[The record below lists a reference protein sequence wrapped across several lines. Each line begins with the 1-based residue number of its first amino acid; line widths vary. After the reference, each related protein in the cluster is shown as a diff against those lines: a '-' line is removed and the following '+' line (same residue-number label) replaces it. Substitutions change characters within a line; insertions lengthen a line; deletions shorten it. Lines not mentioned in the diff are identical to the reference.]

1 MRESSLSEWEE
12 LFAANKLTQKEVRYW
27 DLQIDYQDWITRGR
41 TPENVQQE
49 IVSHL
54 QAADPDTMQLF
65 QLQFD
70 AQQQPI
76 SFCLKAALI
85 QGIKN

>member
-1 MRESSLSEWEE
+1 MRESSLSEWKE
-12 LFAANKLTQKEVRYW
+12 LFDDNQLTQKEIGYW
-27 DLQIDYQDWITRGR
+27 DLHIDYQDWIIRGR
-41 TPENVQQE
+41 TPENIQKE

-54 QAADPDTMQLF
+54 QAADPDTKQLF

-70 AQQQPI
+70 AQHQPI
-76 SFCLKAALI
+76 SFCLKAALL

>member
-12 LFAANKLTQKEVRYW
+12 LFTAKQLTQKEIRYW

-41 TPENVQQE
+41 TPENVQKE

-54 QAADPDTMQLF
+54 QAADPDTKQLF

-76 SFCLKAALI
+76 SFCLKAAFI